1 MEYLSIVLL
10 VALGVMF
17 ALNRKD
23 VDEHFQRLEKKV
35 DDPAGVDRLIE
46 RLDQLEQRVL
56 QLDPEPA
63 RQELSKMRGSIAHL
77 LETPPTPEPPAG
89 AEQLPR
95 AQEVRLLAERYL
107 HAQGCELIQVLS
119 TDSELDH
126 DEVEVRIEA
135 MREGLCLK
143 GRLKIS
149 GTDVRDTGL
158 DNTHKLFP

>member
-1 MEYLSIVLL
+1 MEFLSIFLL
-10 VALGVMF
+10 VALGVML

-23 VDEHFQRLEKKV
+23 VDDHFERLEKQI
-35 DDPAGVDRLIE
+35 DQPGGLDRLVE
-46 RLDQLEQRVL
+46 RFDQLEQRVL

-63 RQELSKMRGSIAHL
+63 RQELSKMRGAITHL
-77 LETPPTPEPPAG
+77 LEAPPTPEPPVGEA
-89 AEQLPR
+89 LPR

-107 HAQGCELIQVLS
+107 HAQGCELIHILS
-119 TDSELDH
+119 TDAELDH

-135 MREGLCLK
+135 MREGLSLK